1 MGTLFLFKSFI
12 AKKLFIGLTFIDADL
27 SLNPPLIFL
36 CFSS

>member
-1 MGTLFLFKSFI
+1 MGTLFYIKSFI